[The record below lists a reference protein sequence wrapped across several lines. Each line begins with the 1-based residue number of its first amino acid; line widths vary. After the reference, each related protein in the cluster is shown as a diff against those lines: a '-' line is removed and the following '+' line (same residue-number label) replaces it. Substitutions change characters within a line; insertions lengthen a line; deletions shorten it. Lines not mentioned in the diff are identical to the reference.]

1 MFFKQPLHRVRRAF
15 LIFSSR
21 GFLTLALVGGFF
33 ASCPEARSEWVVALK
48 PDKNPEVMKEERAK
62 LGEFLEAAT
71 GQPARVI
78 VPLSGTVILEGL
90 ENGTIDAAFV
100 SATDMV
106 LARERGAGEI
116 LLAGEINGKTSY
128 PSYWITLKEQ
138 PFASVEDLRGRPV
151 AFASRT
157 STSGFVIPYQDLVK
171 RGLLE
176 VGENPEKFFGAGQVF
191 FGTGYVSAVERVLFG
206 DAAAAAVSYYV
217 LDEDKHL
224 TPEQRQRLRVLQS
237 QGPVPTHVLVVRSTL
252 EPERKAALRQALLQ
266 LNDPAEDSAGLG
278 RQLFSGQLVEVEVG
292 EHLSGITEA
301 LTWVKALR

>member
-1 MFFKQPLHRVRRAF
+1 
-15 LIFSSR
+15 
-21 GFLTLALVGGFF
+21 LTIAMVAGFF
-33 ASCPEARSEWVVALK
+33 AYFPSARTEWVVALK
-48 PDKNPEVMKEERAK
+48 PDKNPEVMKEERAR
-62 LGEFLEAAT
+62 LGSYLEAAT

-100 SATDMV
+100 SAADMV

-138 PFASVEDLRGRPV
+138 PFASIEDLRGRPV

-176 VGENPEKFFGAGQVF
+176 VGENPEKFFGTGQVF
-191 FGTGYVSAVERVLFG
+191 FGTGYVSAVERVLSG
-206 DAAAAAVSYYV
+206 DAAAVAVSYYV

-224 TPEQRQRLRVLQS
+224 TLEQRGRLRVLQS

-252 EPERKAALRQALLQ
+252 EPERQAALRQALLA
-266 LNDPAEDSAGLG
+266 LNDPASPEGSAELG
-278 RQLFSGQLVEVEVG
+278 RQLFSGKLVEVKAED
-292 EHLSGITEA
+292 HLVGITEA
-301 LTWVKALR
+301 LRWVKALR